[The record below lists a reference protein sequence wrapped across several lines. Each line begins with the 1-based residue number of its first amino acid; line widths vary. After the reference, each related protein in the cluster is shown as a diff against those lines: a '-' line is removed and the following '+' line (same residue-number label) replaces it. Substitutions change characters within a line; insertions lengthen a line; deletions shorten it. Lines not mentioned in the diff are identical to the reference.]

1 VSAATR
7 HDFEAGNEHMVDI
20 HPTSA
25 FAQERYDHVVDA
37 LTTAGFTPYELRG
50 MLAVALDRLR
60 TQAVQDA

>member
-1 VSAATR
+1 
-7 HDFEAGNEHMVDI
+7 
-20 HPTSA
+20 
-25 FAQERYDHVVDA
+25 VVDA